1 MIGHLDDV
9 AKLKKTFYKAHT
21 KYDFLITTRLPWGKN
36 VRETRQSPWQV
47 VVVED
52 NWELD
57 NHLLMAK
64 FLEMACERPGLVRT
78 QSLFVEQ
85 GDTPKNLKSHCR
97 HHLKKEILQTPRFKA
112 IYPLTGRSL
121 HQDDDNYQAK
131 MGAHS
136 NCKLARQGL
145 SNAGIVQKRRQTGV
159 GGGRT

>member
-1 MIGHLDDV
+1 
-9 AKLKKTFYKAHT
+9 
-21 KYDFLITTRLPWGKN
+21 
-36 VRETRQSPWQV
+36 VRETRQYPWQV
-47 VVVED
+47 VVAED

-78 QSLFVEQ
+78 RSLFVEQ

-112 IYPLTGRSL
+112 IYPLTGQSL